1 MLTEMETK
9 DRIVTIT
16 KMGASFRVATEE
28 KGVKNIVL
36 GNERESS
43 EGSG

>member
-1 MLTEMETK
+1 MFTEMETK
-9 DRIVTIT
+9 DRIMTIT

-28 KGVKNIVL
+28 KGVKNIVP
-36 GNERESS
+36 GNGGESS